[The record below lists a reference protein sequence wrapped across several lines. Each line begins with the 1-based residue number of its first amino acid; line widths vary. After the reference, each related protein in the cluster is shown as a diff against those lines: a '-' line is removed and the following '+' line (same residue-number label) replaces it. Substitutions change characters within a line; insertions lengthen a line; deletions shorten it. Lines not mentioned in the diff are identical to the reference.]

1 MLADVECGGAVVR
14 LFADSPDL
22 AEAGLDWEEY
32 YAKIEED
39 LEASRY
45 SQYAAA
51 FLLTLL
57 PNVETLTLPKCWKPL
72 EATDKLI
79 DVVIRKVRLF
89 FLSKKLESVRNPFQP
104 ICLPCIC
111 FSDVRKHHVTPI
123 LMLYPPINS
132 STNALN

>member
-14 LFADSPDL
+14 LLADSRDL

-32 YAKIEED
+32 NAKIEED
-39 LEASRY
+39 LEYHRY

-57 PNVETLTLPKCWKPL
+57 PNVETLTLPKCWKPN

-79 DVVIRKVRLF
+79 NVVVRKVRLF
-89 FLSKKLESVRNPFQP
+89 ALSTKLESVDCFF
-104 ICLPCIC
+104 LPCIYFLRRSKIPRYCC
-111 FSDVRKHHVTPI
+111 FS
-123 LMLYPPINS
+123 
-132 STNALN
+132 ALNAYQ

>member
-22 AEAGLDWEEY
+22 AEAGLNWEEF

-39 LEASRY
+39 LEPIRY

-57 PNVETLTLPKCWKPL
+57 PNVETLTLPKWWKPV
-72 EATDKLI
+72 EATDKLVN
-79 DVVIRKVRLF
+79 VVVRKVRLF
-89 FLSKKLESVRNPFQP
+89 ALSERLECVRDPFQD
-104 ICLPCIC
+104 ICLPCIY
-111 FSDVRKHHVTPI
+111 FPDVRKH
-123 LMLYPPINS
+123 
-132 STNALN
+132 

>member
-1 MLADVECGGAVVR
+1 MLADVECGGIVVR
-14 LFADSPDL
+14 LLADSPDL

-39 LEASRY
+39 LEVSRY

-89 FLSKKLESVRNPFQP
+89 APSKKLESGRNPFQA
-104 ICLPCIC
+104 ISLPCIC
-111 FSDVRKHHVTPI
+111 FSDVRKHHVIPI
-123 LMLYPPINS
+123 LVLYPPMNS

>member
-14 LFADSPDL
+14 LLADSPDL

-32 YAKIEED
+32 HAKIEED
-39 LEASRY
+39 LEPSRY

-79 DVVIRKVRLF
+79 NVVVRKVRLF
-89 FLSKKLESVRNPFQP
+89 ALSSNLRATKILFKPFA
-104 ICLPCIC
+104 CLVSAFQTFENTTLLLFWCSIRLLIVLLT
-111 FSDVRKHHVTPI
+111 S
-123 LMLYPPINS
+123 
-132 STNALN
+132 

>member
-1 MLADVECGGAVVR
+1 MLADLECGGAVVR
-14 LFADSPDL
+14 LLAHSPDL

-51 FLLTLL
+51 FLLTVL

-79 DVVIRKVRLF
+79 NVVVRKVRLF
-89 FLSKKLESVRNPFQP
+89 ALSKKLESVRNPFKP
-104 ICLPCIC
+104 LACLVSAFQTFENTTLLLFW
-111 FSDVRKHHVTPI
+111 FSTRLLIVLLK
-123 LMLYPPINS
+123 L
-132 STNALN
+132 

>member
-14 LFADSPDL
+14 LLADSPDL

-39 LEASRY
+39 LEFSRY

-79 DVVIRKVRLF
+79 NVVVRKVCLF
-89 FLSKKLESVRNPFQP
+89 ALSRNLRALKILSSHLLALYLLFRR
-104 ICLPCIC
+104 
-111 FSDVRKHHVTPI
+111 SKTPR
-123 LMLYPPINS
+123 YCYFG
-132 STNALN
+132 ALSAY